1 MSWDKLFEIVLVF
14 VNFIFDKVSDREAA
28 IKRFRDVFA
37 KIEARNEAAEI
48 LDESE
53 RQLLEIKK
61 TE

>member
-61 TE
+61 AK

>member
-61 TE
+61 AE